1 MKQSTLIGLLFSL
14 IYTLQLVSHA
24 QQTQLDKKHTH
35 VENESPVEVTGNAIF
50 LYQNSN
56 FQAEDQNSIQPN
68 EKPNGLNIRELEIE
82 LTAPVESQVHLF
94 LQLSAEPEFKTNEN
108 GEIEEEWSFGPE
120 EAYVTIDKIPDLSI
134 KLGQF
139 KASIGKHNL
148 LHPDDFPLIYAPLA
162 NMALLGDDGFVDVG
176 LSATWTLPTLWKSQI
191 IGQYFRGAGE
201 NEQFNSPTP
210 GDGAYL
216 LKLINQFKITDSTN
230 FELGLSSASG
240 KNLYDKSTN
249 LSAVDLAL
257 LWSPDADYKYSL
269 IEFNIEFLQRD
280 IQHPTLENE
289 KSSGQAYWLQYNFS
303 EKWSTLYRF
312 DTLNFKNSFDE
323 LKHPNKQ
330 ISRNS
335 LAVVYF
341 SSEHSNYK
349 IEYSQAQSPNKNS
362 KGESEKALYLQANFT
377 IGAHKHH

>member
-1 MKQSTLIGLLFSL
+1 MKSYTSLSLFLIL
-14 IYTLQLVSHA
+14 IYTLPLVSFA
-24 QQTQLDKKHTH
+24 QLTQLDKKHTH
-35 VENESPVEVTGNAIF
+35 AENESPVAVTGNAIF

-56 FQAEDQNSIQPN
+56 FQAEDQNSTQPN
-68 EKPNGLNIRELEIE
+68 EKPNGFNIRELEIE
-82 LTAPVESQVHLF
+82 ITAPVEPQINLF
-94 LQLSAEPEFKTNEN
+94 LQFAAEPEFKVNEN

-120 EAYVTIDKIPDLSI
+120 EAYVTLEKITDLSF

-148 LHPDDFPLIYAPLA
+148 LHPDDYPLIYAPLA
-162 NMALLGDDGFVDVG
+162 NTALLGNDGFVDVG

-191 IGQYFRGAGE
+191 VGQYFRGAGE

-210 GDGAYL
+210 GDGVYL
-216 LKLINQFKITDSTN
+216 FKLINQFRINDSAN
-230 FELGLSSASG
+230 LELGLSSASG

-323 LKHPNKQ
+323 LKYPNKQ

-349 IEYSQAQSPNKNS
+349 LEYSQTQSPIKNS

-377 IGAHKHH
+377 IGAHEHH